1 MYCGVLQRGAACV
14 CVCCVL
20 CIVFCVLC
28 IVYCVLCIVYC
39 VLCIVYRVSCC
50 FVEFVSFFEVV
61 VMLNVE
67 WYFGKDI
74 DKSSN
79 TDAQGHAK
87 AKLVLG
93 CSCLVGPSQ
102 TPPVVRKKPY

>member
-14 CVCCVL
+14 CVCVCCVL
-20 CIVFCVLC
+20 CM
-28 IVYCVLCIVYC
+28 VYGVWCMVYG
-39 VLCIVYRVSCC
+39 VSCC
-50 FVEFVSFFEVV
+50 VVEFVSFFEVV

-67 WYFGKDI
+67 WSFGKDI

-102 TPPVVRKKPY
+102 TPSVVRKKPY